1 MPFCVGLT
9 GGIGSGKSS
18 AARIFDE
25 LGAGVVDTDEI
36 SHDLTRS
43 GGAALAAIRSA
54 FGEEYVAADGGLA
67 RASMRQRVFS
77 DAAARRKL
85 EAILHPLIREE
96 VRTRVAA
103 ANRPYV
109 VIVVPLLLE
118 TGTYR
123 DLIQRILV
131 IDCSKEAQVA
141 RTMERSGLAEAEVRA
156 IMAAQAPRAVRLA
169 AADDVLLND
178 GDLAALRRAA
188 DTLHQRYL
196 ALSRALPG
204 RCHGS

>member
-18 AARIFDE
+18 AARIFDD
-25 LGAGVVDTDEI
+25 LGAAVVDTDEI
-36 SHDLTRS
+36 SHELTRP
-43 GGAALAAIRSA
+43 GGAALAAIRGA

-77 DAAARRKL
+77 DVAARRKL
-85 EAILHPLIREE
+85 EAILHPLIRNE

-103 ANRPYV
+103 VGRPYV
-109 VIVVPLLLE
+109 VIVVQLLLE
-118 TGTYR
+118 TGAYR

-131 IDCSKEAQVA
+131 IDCSEDTQVA
-141 RTMERSGLAEAEVRA
+141 RTMERSGLTEGEVRA
-156 IMAAQAPRAVRLA
+156 IMAAQAPRAARLA

-178 GDLAALRRAA
+178 GDLAALRHAA
-188 DTLHQRYL
+188 AALHQRYL
-196 ALSRALPG
+196 ALARSMPA
-204 RCHGS
+204 RCRDS